1 MTQQQNLPELISR
14 AAQALANAKTAAE
27 VLDASKHAKAAY
39 VAAKLASRLID
50 AKEAHD
56 VVMAACHQVMADALV
71 IETQTQCRLADE
83 YDAAQERGE
92 VAEHGGK
99 RGNQFAKIPNENFG
113 KPTTASI
120 GLTNKQVH
128 QARIVRDAEK
138 RSPGKVKKVLDEQ
151 LKAGKEPTLAV
162 VKRTVKE
169 IMEPKT
175 DNTSAKSKT
184 KSAKQQQ
191 LDDRNA
197 KIIALADGGWPVD
210 EIAREFD
217 LVGRVIHRILEV
229 EKARRGSSQIGAE
242 EPTALSMT
250 AQQKLETAIR
260 AHKRKIDAEF
270 DLRLRTEVRHRLED
284 TILPSY
290 NESYDKYR
298 EVIKSRKGVMDK
310 SAYRKIIFCLHPDR
324 VANMKDE
331 ILSKR
336 FRDAYDLII
345 TLEKRLLDEKES
357 PTELPPLPKTYAE
370 LMKARQTIMEKRR
383 SAKSTA
389 NKSALSRR

>member
-1 MTQQQNLPELISR
+1 
-14 AAQALANAKTAAE
+14 
-27 VLDASKHAKAAY
+27 
-39 VAAKLASRLID
+39 
-50 AKEAHD
+50 
-56 VVMAACHQVMADALV
+56 MADALV

-270 DLRLRTEVRHRLED
+270 DLRLRTEVRQRLED
-284 TILPSY
+284 TILPS
-290 NESYDKYR
+290 
-298 EVIKSRKGVMDK
+298 
-310 SAYRKIIFCLHPDR
+310 
-324 VANMKDE
+324 
-331 ILSKR
+331 
-336 FRDAYDLII
+336 
-345 TLEKRLLDEKES
+345 
-357 PTELPPLPKTYAE
+357 
-370 LMKARQTIMEKRR
+370 
-383 SAKSTA
+383 
-389 NKSALSRR
+389 